1 MKLTHPTT
9 FDELLKISGLS
20 HGTDVWLGN
29 AKDLIDEGICT
40 LKSVIGC
47 RDDIMVYLLHKGLK
61 PKLAFTI
68 MESVRKGKG
77 LKDEWIPEMKENG
90 VEDWYIESCKK
101 IKYMFPKAHA
111 VAYVMMAIRIAWFK
125 VHHPIYY
132 YAMFFSIRCDAYDIE
147 TMIKGE
153 AAIREKM
160 NDINH
165 RINDP
170 QLKNDVTKKDRD
182 IYNTLELALEMV
194 LRGYRFA
201 NIDIM
206 RSHATDFI
214 PDENDK
220 NVLIP
225 PFTSIDGLGESV
237 AVTVSEAR
245 KKGAFLSKEDLQMR
259 TALSQTLVK
268 KLDSMNVLKGMQD
281 ENQMSLFG
289 DLF

>member
-1 MKLTHPTT
+1 
-9 FDELLKISGLS
+9 
-20 HGTDVWLGN
+20 
-29 AKDLIDEGICT
+29 
-40 LKSVIGC
+40 
-47 RDDIMVYLLHKGLK
+47 
-61 PKLAFTI
+61 
-68 MESVRKGKG
+68 
-77 LKDEWIPEMKENG
+77 
-90 VEDWYIESCKK
+90 
-101 IKYMFPKAHA
+101 
-111 VAYVMMAIRIAWFK
+111 
-125 VHHPIYY
+125 
-132 YAMFFSIRCDAYDIE
+132 
-147 TMIKGE
+147 
-153 AAIREKM
+153 
-160 NDINH
+160 
-165 RINDP
+165 
-170 QLKNDVTKKDRD
+170 
-182 IYNTLELALEMV
+182 MV

>member
-1 MKLTHPTT
+1 M
-9 FDELLKISGLS
+9 
-20 HGTDVWLGN
+20 
-29 AKDLIDEGICT
+29 
-40 LKSVIGC
+40 
-47 RDDIMVYLLHKGLK
+47 R
-61 PKLAFTI
+61 
-68 MESVRKGKG
+68 
-77 LKDEWIPEMKENG
+77 
-90 VEDWYIESCKK
+90 
-101 IKYMFPKAHA
+101 
-111 VAYVMMAIRIAWFK
+111 
-125 VHHPIYY
+125 
-132 YAMFFSIRCDAYDIE
+132 
-147 TMIKGE
+147 MIKGE
-153 AAIREKM
+153 TAIREKM

-206 RSHATDFI
+206 RSHATDFL

-268 KLDSMNVLKGMQD
+268 KLDSMNVLKGMHD
-281 ENQMSLFG
+281 ENQMSFFG

>member
-1 MKLTHPTT
+1 
-9 FDELLKISGLS
+9 
-20 HGTDVWLGN
+20 
-29 AKDLIDEGICT
+29 
-40 LKSVIGC
+40 
-47 RDDIMVYLLHKGLK
+47 
-61 PKLAFTI
+61 
-68 MESVRKGKG
+68 
-77 LKDEWIPEMKENG
+77 
-90 VEDWYIESCKK
+90 
-101 IKYMFPKAHA
+101 
-111 VAYVMMAIRIAWFK
+111 
-125 VHHPIYY
+125 
-132 YAMFFSIRCDAYDIE
+132 
-147 TMIKGE
+147 
-153 AAIREKM
+153 M

-206 RSHATDFI
+206 RSHATDFL